1 MSAETESPRAGSEKV
16 GKTGTALKGGWQVF
30 FVAAAASIVIAVAAG
45 FILDNFNTRVDEV
58 PAVPSV
64 RLN

>member
-1 MSAETESPRAGSEKV
+1 M

-45 FILDNFNTRVDEV
+45 VILDNFNTRVDEV
-58 PAVPSV
+58 PAVSSV